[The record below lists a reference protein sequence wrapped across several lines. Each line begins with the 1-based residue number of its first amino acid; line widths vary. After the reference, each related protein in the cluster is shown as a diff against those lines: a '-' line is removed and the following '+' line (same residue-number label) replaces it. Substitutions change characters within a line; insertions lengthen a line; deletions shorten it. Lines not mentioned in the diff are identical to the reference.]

1 MSFLRAVMIGA
12 SEAGET
18 EVWDVLSNEEAWL
31 RVVKKSTNEAGA
43 ANAVSEAPANAWR
56 QKYPTAKVDDISVVY
71 MVMRYINQMPI
82 EITLDMIKN
91 YKRKQNQ
98 HGIIKK
104 ELQKT

>member
-1 MSFLRAVMIGA
+1 
-12 SEAGET
+12 
-18 EVWDVLSNEEAWL
+18 
-31 RVVKKSTNEAGA
+31 
-43 ANAVSEAPANAWR
+43 
-56 QKYPTAKVDDISVVY
+56 